1 MDNRIVTIGHWHYF
15 QPDLRPNQEGNIVII
30 HKSSVAPAEIYEW
43 GMNAEKQAYERY
55 RWCEDDF
62 YEDSSYCN
70 SISIDKLVEEI
81 DRVIDLFVKND
92 FADFANEYQNIK
104 SIITAEDNESK

>member
-1 MDNRIVTIGHWHYF
+1 MDNRIVTIGRWHYL
-15 QPDLRPNQEGNIVII
+15 QPELRPNQEGNIVII

-43 GMNAEKQAYERY
+43 GMNAEKQAYKRY

-70 SISIDKLVEEI
+70 IISINKLVEEI
-81 DRVIDLFVKND
+81 ERVIDLFVKND
-92 FADFANEYQNIK
+92 FVDFANEYQNIK
-104 SIITAEDNESK
+104 SKITAGVNENK